1 MFQRGVWSPFS
12 KVMGY
17 KLTPA
22 GRFVVLVMFV
32 SAGGAV
38 SVQVPIYYVFC
49 FLASVLF
56 LVEMVG
62 MLARP
67 RLRTQVHLADHSVA
81 GESIRGSVTLT
92 NLGRWPAF
100 DVMCSLY
107 GLPEGM
113 RHKNSE
119 DMVAVIPSGDS
130 ATLPIVIETSRRGV
144 YAMPPLRP
152 HSTFP
157 FNMMR
162 FGRETV
168 EIAAVHV
175 RPAFHPIESM
185 DLPASSKHQPGG
197 VLIEGRVGASD
208 EYVGNREYTFGQ
220 PAHRLDFRAW
230 ARLGKPVVREYQD
243 EFCTRIALILDTHV
257 ATKGWR
263 SRNRDS
269 FEAAVKLTASLADGL
284 QSQESVL
291 DLFAAG
297 PELYVFRTTT
307 SVMNFEKV
315 LDLLAAVEPAHKSAF
330 EELSPA
336 VTLQLESVST
346 MLCVFLD
353 WDNTRASFVESVR
366 QAGCELRVLLVRD
379 EQPTTIPFPEDG
391 LELQRLSPSAIHAGE
406 VLHL

>member
-1 MFQRGVWSPFS
+1 MFQRGIWSPFS

-22 GRFVVLVMFV
+22 GRFAVLVMFV

-62 MLARP
+62 MIARP

-81 GESIRGSVTLT
+81 GESMRGSVTLT
-92 NLGRWPAF
+92 NIGRWPAF

-113 RHKNSE
+113 RHTNAE
-119 DMVAVIPSGDS
+119 DMIAVIPPGES
-130 ATLPIVIETSRRGV
+130 ATLPIVIDTSRRGV

-168 EIAAVHV
+168 EMAAVHV

-243 EFCTRIALILDTHV
+243 EFCTRIALVLDTHV
-257 ATKGWR
+257 ATKRWK

-330 EELSPA
+330 AELSPA

-353 WDNTRASFVESVR
+353 WDSTRSSFVESVR
-366 QAGCELRVLLVRD
+366 HAGCELRVLLVRD

-391 LELQRLSPSAIHAGE
+391 FELQRLSPSAIHAGE

>member
-1 MFQRGVWSPFS
+1 MFKRGVWSPFS

-22 GRFVVLVMFV
+22 GRFAVLVMFV

-62 MLARP
+62 MIARP
-67 RLRTQVHLADHSVA
+67 RLGTQVHLADHSVA
-81 GESIRGSVTLT
+81 GESMRGSVTLT
-92 NLGRWPAF
+92 NIGRWPAF

-113 RHKNSE
+113 RHTNAE
-119 DMVAVIPSGDS
+119 DMIAVIPPGES
-130 ATLPIVIETSRRGV
+130 ATLPIVIDTSRRGV

-168 EIAAVHV
+168 EMAAVHV

-243 EFCTRIALILDTHV
+243 EFCTRIALVLDTHV
-257 ATKGWR
+257 ATTRWK

-330 EELSPA
+330 AELSPA

-353 WDNTRASFVESVR
+353 WDSTRASFVESVR
-366 QAGCELRVLLVRD
+366 HAGCELRVLLVRD

-391 LELQRLSPSAIHAGE
+391 FELQRLSPSAIHAGE